1 MAGLGG
7 RSGQA
12 SVEAALLIPVVL
24 VLLALLVQPACVL
37 YTRSVMASTA
47 AELTR
52 LAATSRGT
60 ADDARA
66 YALRR
71 LAAVP
76 DVPVFHEG
84 GPDAWDVEVEGL
96 GGEGRATASVA
107 GEVRPLPLLGAIVA
121 ALGTTGEGVVELR
134 VEVTREV
141 RASWIGGSYEEWI
154 EVWD

>member
-1 MAGLGG
+1 MVGARD

-12 SVEAALLIPVVL
+12 SVEAALLVPVVL
-24 VLLALLVQPACVL
+24 VLVALLVQPACVL
-37 YTRSVMASTA
+37 YTRAVMASTA

-52 LAATSRGT
+52 LAATSRSG
-60 ADDARA
+60 ADETRS

-76 DVPVFHEG
+76 DLPVFHEG
-84 GPDAWDVEVEGL
+84 GPGAWEVAVTGPGDEGRVTVTVEG
-96 GGEGRATASVA
+96 S
-107 GEVRPLPLLGAIVA
+107 VRPLPLLGAIVA
-121 ALGTTGEGVVELR
+121 ALGTSGGGVVELR

-141 RASWIGGSYEEWI
+141 RASWIGGDYAEWV